1 MPNRLQAAAL
11 ALLIAWPG
19 AGLAAERQLP
29 RVCRGLATATFEQRF
44 PTQVRHFDFDREMVE
59 PFVRIW
65 RAGRRP
71 ALPAL
76 PERVR
81 VYALPKRPYLVG
93 FQRDGCVIAL
103 LTVERRSLWRWL
115 RPRLGWPA

>member
-1 MPNRLQAAAL
+1 MLNRLQAATLVLFA
-11 ALLIAWPG
+11 AWPDALPAAMPG
-19 AGLAAERQLP
+19 AQPG
-29 RVCRGLATATFEQRF
+29 CRGVATATFEQRF
-44 PTQVRHFDFDREMVE
+44 PNQVRHFDFEHEMVE
-59 PFVRIW
+59 PFVKIW

-103 LTVERRSLWRWL
+103 LTVERRALWRWL
-115 RPRLGWPA
+115 RPRRGWPA

>member
-1 MPNRLQAAAL
+1 MPNRLQAATL
-11 ALLIAWPG
+11 ALLVAWPG
-19 AGLAAERQLP
+19 VGLAAERHP
-29 RVCRGLATATFEQRF
+29 SPVCRGLASATFEQRF
-44 PTQVRHFDFDREMVE
+44 PAKVRHFDFDREMVE

-81 VYALPKRPYLVG
+81 VYAVPKRPYLVG
-93 FQRDGCVIAL
+93 FHRDGCVIAL